1 MNYSH
6 YQHILAS
13 RRFLLLLIMIFA
25 ILSTSC
31 QVAQET
37 IGLGTATEGQLLI
50 YTTLTDNQV
59 QEYLKTFNA
68 KYPDIKV
75 NYVRGPTGVMT
86 DRFFSE
92 ANNPKADVIWSLATT
107 SILLAEWQGLLKGYT
122 PKGLSKV
129 NPRFRDPA
137 NPPNWVGM
145 YVWMSAFCINNE
157 LIEELELPSPTSW
170 QELLNPA
177 YEGHIIM
184 PNPNNTGTGFLALS
198 TIFQIYNDINGWDY
212 LDQLNKNIIEYSPDT
227 SQLCSGKYPIGIT
240 YALQG
245 ITKKAE
251 DERIEVVFPSEGS
264 GWEMET
270 SALVQKPKIKPAAK
284 TFLDWAISQQAMETY
299 AADWALTSARTD
311 IPIPDG
317 YPTDP
322 SAQLLDSDFPWT
334 AANRARILLEWDRRY
349 DNK

>member
-6 YQHILAS
+6 NRLFSTS
-13 RRFLLLLIMIFA
+13 RRFLLLLIMTFA

-31 QVAQET
+31 QATQEKIT
-37 IGLGTATEGQLLI
+37 LGTATEGQLLV
-50 YTTLTDNQV
+50 YTTLTDHQV
-59 QEYLKTFNA
+59 REYLKTFNA
-68 KYPDIKV
+68 KYPNIQVD
-75 NYVRGPTGVMT
+75 YVHGGTGVMT

-92 ANNPKADVIWSLATT
+92 ATNPKADVIWSLATT
-107 SILLAEWQGLLKGYT
+107 SILLAEWQGLLKAYR

-145 YVWMSAFCINNE
+145 YIWMSAFCINND
-157 LIEELELPSPTSW
+157 LIKELELPTPTSW

-184 PNPNNTGTGFLALS
+184 PNPTNTGTGFLALS
-198 TIFQIYNDINGWDY
+198 TIFQISSEGDGWDY
-212 LDQLNKNIIEYSPDT
+212 LDKLNNNIIEYSDDN

-245 ITKKAE
+245 VTKKAE
-251 DERIEVVFPSEGS
+251 DERIQVVFPSEGS
-264 GWEMET
+264 AWEMES

-322 SAQLLDSDFPWT
+322 ARQLLDSDLPWT
-334 AANRARILLEWDRRY
+334 AANRVRILSEWERRY
-349 DNK
+349 GN